1 MYKNVN
7 GDTVTVEQMNS
18 WAKMNGMSVPEYA
31 ALSGYTLVS
40 EGEQVEKP
48 MDTATTGASVVS
60 AITPEKA
67 SEIATVEK
75 EEPVEMKVPK
85 SENLIALESKLEEYL
100 LAQKSARGSS
110 GRVIGRKISNL
121 KSQIQQEKD
130 AVFSP
135 EKGPSL
141 EDPFSLVMETEE
153 TVESILE
160 KEYPIQIMQTDIR
173 NAVMYKNPTT
183 GENQY
188 INLKPSSYEERLSTA
203 NQINQLKNSFETLTA
218 EEYGSQV
225 VDTFIDRFEQ
235 GTEKADIDQLN
246 YGLDGT
252 GYEISTNVDFLPA
265 ADIRRDPTA
274 VTVFDIKKDGQVIQ
288 SGLNKNT
295 LADFF
300 NNNLTPE
307 DEDVLKNNS
316 FKAYEAFE
324 TKISKRKKAEGNKVD
339 ELDMTRAY
347 LDSGKFSERLAFTL
361 SDPKLGLGFTNE
373 EAEIVKNYIDNRKDK
388 RKTKYTTY
396 GAATSS
402 YTMSPQDYVQY
413 KTDLSDLPEEI
424 KAKLTPELLKSI
436 FGQGYEN
443 YKTLELDSRMVTI
456 QEAMMKESGK
466 ANLLKLAYRF
476 DKEDVDLYKEG
487 KKEYKEELIKTRD
500 YIAKTI
506 VGEAERISKSTPNV
520 EFKVDNVDGQYVF
533 TATQTKKGLSEEEQK
548 EVNLAMGQWYKLQNS
563 TMSAQADYNQSAQNY
578 VQDIAQFQQK
588 RQDRELTPG
597 ELFNLS
603 MKEYDTGALLAKDL
617 NDAFAGLA
625 LAVPTVL
632 GGSEYAVKEQE
643 RLQRKNQQF
652 ETMLTYDQALAQGRA
667 GLFGLRTLGQ
677 QAPNI
682 ILAIGTSGAGTA
694 LGMSSIATQ
703 LAVGTQF
710 GVSSGAQKYRDLVMA
725 QKLGADAKNQ
735 KELNRVAYESGLID
749 YNTYASNELD
759 LNKTIAMGDLTDQ
772 QIVNAAWATG
782 FIEGGV
788 TSFIGTAPN
797 SLKAIK
803 DFSKSGVNV
812 SNFLYKSNL
821 QKLGM
826 TGLELGKRLGGEILE
841 EELIYFGD
849 TALSEGLILGRD
861 MDFSQWDD
869 TAVSALITSGAMST
883 PGVAYSALMNNAA
896 TVEFQKDINGL
907 TQDIQDLSISI
918 QESTDASSRDIL
930 IAQLATKMKEQGFA
944 VTGLEVDAI
953 ALGGDNQK
961 KLLGLS
967 RLEKELLSEAG
978 VRPEDTPTIAEE
990 KVNNYKTKL
999 KKEGK
1004 NQQAENFDTRRATIK
1019 KQQDQLKK
1027 DVNYDRV
1034 ENSLGPSGKRIKQKL
1049 ETTDTNKANEYR
1061 SLNRKDK
1068 LAFIINE
1075 IRNEQ
1080 RLSYVKLAK
1089 ANPKIVKKVES
1100 LVDVNNKPLSKTAK
1114 EKAYAAE
1121 GANAQFY
1128 TAKAITLNT
1137 RGTVSSKIVNDAG
1150 LKIIQAS
1157 NKKEA
1162 QKELEDTDLTEDQKN
1177 KIYEALENP
1186 DSNGYVYDGK
1196 YLTFNKERAEA
1207 EIKKGNILAATAVVH
1222 EVAHVIDDRVFD
1234 TPEKQ
1239 KQYADNLH
1247 ARLSQPDLA
1256 GVDEQVKS
1264 ILASRSDLTEDVGK
1278 EWKDTSAAYKDEY
1291 TKVAQETFYAF
1302 DAELNQ
1308 EAKRSKESFFN
1319 GINTTTPEGA
1329 LNYMLNRN
1337 ADFREGKIGRRIQK
1351 KVKKGP
1357 KKSSLKGKS
1366 SFSAPESFNA
1376 DDKGRMFQKGNQA
1389 FNTGAESY
1397 GLDLRINE
1405 DGKPNFTKE
1414 QWDAVPDETKLVLG
1428 YFVGQEYESYVAYR
1442 MRSRDQVPGYV
1453 DVKDEIINRTATGIE
1468 KGDDGIPFLI
1478 KSYNPEG
1485 GTRLSSYIF
1494 GQVDNRLQGVI
1505 NKTKGFGEITVEAAP
1520 SEPGRRELVGKE
1532 KADDTLKRNER
1543 EAKESKKEFPQITDE
1558 VIVLNKEGNPVSI
1571 SEQVQKKVKESVK
1584 VAYATTKFT
1593 APIGSKKFRTE
1604 LANAM
1609 RDKLGNLFK
1618 SIMDRGANFDNTE
1631 KVGNKEKR
1639 VNYDSFVDRNFQNVY
1654 SIMPKSTISDR
1665 FSFLMEEITNE
1676 DGSPDYM
1683 SVAEVEAYNDAIDRG
1698 AIRGKRIA
1706 NKYAN
1711 NRKFKKRNYDGQ
1723 VKKEGT
1729 EYLKANDKATNVRNA
1744 RKTSFADVIAEEAAF
1759 DVLPEVLRDNG
1770 LAKEAEIVEIEKQT
1784 GRGKFSVGRMNPT
1797 ERFKFDLNKDLFF
1810 DRVMSL
1816 KNLSKGNIRKV
1827 FLTTYGALDFDPK
1840 IIDGV
1845 AEQFANRLK
1854 PVSKAAESVPV
1865 PAFKQILVDISNQ
1878 SDEALAL
1885 QKLVGATK
1893 TISAL
1898 SNDEGTILLSRGAV
1912 VENSQLI
1919 VDELGMEGLQL
1930 LWTFTKPTYSA
1941 SGAIGKGFVFENG
1954 KLVKSERSRGGIDLF
1969 SGKVDIENNLLKAIN
1984 LPDGKK
1990 IKTIETNKITLES
2003 GEIITR
2009 KYKLPPAS
2017 VQVGMLKE
2025 GYESNAADIKAAQT
2039 FVTKFFE
2046 NLNKQDI
2053 DPDTRALMIATFND
2067 GSNNALR
2074 ASAPVWGKSKVM
2086 PYTNLD
2092 RIKKIRDGKVV
2103 RDKKGKI
2110 VFETPYR
2117 FEHAIPARVV
2127 LAYLYD
2133 YHVNN
2138 NKDVNIESLWSD
2150 YRVTIIPTAEMDS
2163 VLDDAGFSS
2172 ITTSNYVPGETAWYN
2187 RYYNLF
2193 TRGRMPYAMVSYDGT
2208 ETVGEQYEQY
2218 FNEKGKN
2225 PVVKADATQETEEKR
2240 TVDKAM
2246 ANARKGKY
2254 SITPKGISVYDFD
2267 DTLAFSKSQVIV
2279 KMPAGKDMLN
2289 IAARRLFG
2297 ETALKNKP
2305 GFLQT
2310 FDSLNEEQQ
2319 AKVIQDV
2326 PRATKR
2332 ITPAEFAKKSEE
2344 LTAQG
2349 AEFDFSEFNK
2359 VVEGTP
2365 GPLAPRLK
2373 KAIEKFG
2380 NKNIFVLTARP
2391 QESAVAIHAFLKGL
2405 GLEIPLENITGLA
2418 NGAPAAKAA
2427 WMVGKVADGFNDFYF
2442 VDDHMGNVKA
2452 VKDVLNVFDVKGKVQ
2467 QARIKHSSSLNVD
2480 FNKMIERQ
2488 KGVEDFK
2495 EFSAAVARRRG
2506 KTKGR
2511 FKFFIPPS
2519 AEDFRGLT
2527 QYVFAGKGKQGE
2539 ADQAFFE
2546 QNLMDPY
2553 FQGVAAMERARQ
2565 TIKNDTRALNKMF
2578 KPVRKIINKL
2588 VPEGDYTYDSAI
2600 RVYLWNKAGYE
2611 IPGISKRDQARLV
2624 KLVQNDADL
2633 SAYAD
2638 GLLAVSKKDKWVE
2651 PSEFWD
2657 AKTLLSDL
2665 QSLTEKVNRKE
2676 YLAEFIENAETIFS
2690 EKNLN
2695 KIEAIY
2701 GTNLREAIEDSLFAM
2716 KNGTNRTSGSNK
2728 ITNAWNNWV
2737 NNSVGTIMFFNRR
2750 SALLQ
2755 TISSINFINW
2765 SDNNPLKAG
2774 LAFANQKQYW
2784 TDFAMLFNSDKLKQR
2799 RGGLKSDVQ
2808 EQEIANAAKNA
2819 KDKASA
2825 AVSYLLKIGFT
2836 PTQIADSFAIAAGG
2850 ATFYRNRVNTY
2861 LKEGMSKEDAEAKA
2875 FLDFSKI
2882 SDVSQQSGD
2891 PALVSQQ
2898 QRSVAGRLILSF
2910 QNTPMQYTRLMKKAA
2925 QDLVNGR
2932 GDAKSNISKI
2942 AYYGAVQNIIFSAL
2956 QNAAFALIP
2965 GFDDEDD
2972 TDEQKEAARD
2982 KKATRMVNGMTDT
2995 ILRGTGIY
3003 GAVISTVKNTI
3014 LKFLEQ
3020 DKKGYMA
3027 DHTYT
3032 IIEAA
3037 NIAPPI
3043 GSKLRKIYS
3052 GIQTNK
3058 FDKDVIAKHPWD
3070 VTIDGKFNLSPTYS
3084 IIGNVASAT
3093 LNVPLDRAIMET
3105 QAIAEAFDKRNT
3117 AYQRMAL
3124 ALGWRTWDVNAKS
3137 EEFDLIKTEAK
3148 GVRKEQG
3155 KVKAK
3160 ETRRINREKQE
3171 KFKQQVIDSLRPED
3185 KSVFFRTPNKELKS
3199 FYEAMGKK
3207 YNIKKD

>member
-1 MYKNVN
+1 MYKNAN

-18 WAKMNGMSVPEYA
+18 WAKTNGMSVPEYA
-31 ALSGYTLVS
+31 ALAGYTLVS
-40 EGEQVEKP
+40 ENEQVEKLT
-48 MDTATTGASVVS
+48 DTATTDASVVS

-67 SEIATVEK
+67 SEIVTVEK
-75 EEPVEMKVPK
+75 EEPVEVKAPK
-85 SENLIALESKLEEYL
+85 SEDLIDMESRLEELL
-100 LAQKSARGSS
+100 LAQKSARSKPGSS
-110 GRVIGRKISNL
+110 GRVIGRKISTL
-121 KSQIQQEKD
+121 KREIQQEKE

-141 EDPFSLVMETEE
+141 DDPFSLVMETEE
-153 TVESILE
+153 TVEAILE
-160 KEYPIQIMQTDIR
+160 KQYPIQITQTDVR
-173 NAVMYKNPTT
+173 NAVMYKDPRT

-188 INLKPSSYEERLSTA
+188 INLKPSSYEERLNTA

-235 GTEKADIDQLN
+235 GTEKADIEQLN
-246 YGLDGT
+246 YGLNGT

-265 ADIRRDPTA
+265 ADIRRSPTA

-324 TKISKRKKAEGNKVD
+324 NKVVKRKEAEGKKVD
-339 ELDMTRAY
+339 ELDMTRGY
-347 LDSGKFSERLAFTL
+347 LNSGKFSERLAFTL
-361 SDPKLGLGFTNE
+361 SDPKLGLGFTEE
-373 EAEIVKNYIDNRKDK
+373 EADIVKNYIDNRKDK
-388 RKTKYTTY
+388 RKVKYNTY
-396 GAATSS
+396 GGAATS
-402 YTMSPQDYVQY
+402 YTMSPQEYIKY
-413 KTDLSDLPEEI
+413 KTDLLSPESDLPDEI
-424 KAKLTPELLKSI
+424 KAKLTPELLKSV
-436 FGQGYEN
+436 FDQGYEN
-443 YKTLELDSRMVTI
+443 YKTSELDSRMVTI

-500 YIAKTI
+500 HIAKTI
-506 VGEAERISKSTPNV
+506 VSEAERISKSTPNV
-520 EFKVDNVDGQYVF
+520 EFKVDNIDGQYVF
-533 TATQTKKGLSEEEQK
+533 TANQTKKGLSEEEQK
-548 EVNLAMGQWYKLQNS
+548 EVNLAMGQWYKLQGS
-563 TMSAQADYNQSAQNY
+563 TMLAQADYNQSAQNY

-597 ELFNLS
+597 ELFDLS

-694 LGMSSIATQ
+694 LGMGRMATQ

-725 QKLGADAKNQ
+725 QKLGEDAKNQ

-749 YNTYASNELD
+749 YNTYTSNELD

-803 DFSKSGVNV
+803 DFSKSGINI

-869 TAVSALITSGAMST
+869 TAVSALITSGTMST

-961 KLLGLS
+961 KLLGLG

-990 KVNNYKTKL
+990 KVSNYKTKL

-1004 NQQAENFDTRRATIK
+1004 NQQAENFDIRRATIK

-1068 LAFIINE
+1068 LAFVINE

-1080 RLSYVKLAK
+1080 RLSHVKAAK
-1089 ANPKIVKKVES
+1089 ANPEIVKKVEA
-1100 LVDVNNKPLSKTAK
+1100 LKDAKGKPLSKAAK
-1114 EKAYAAE
+1114 DKVYASE

-1128 TAKAITLNT
+1128 TAKAITLNK
-1137 RGTVSSKIVNDAG
+1137 RATVSSEIVNTAD
-1150 LKIIQAS
+1150 LKIIQVS
-1157 NKKEA
+1157 NKEEA
-1162 QKELEDTDLTEDQKN
+1162 QKELEGEDLSEDQKN

-1222 EVAHVIDDRVFD
+1222 EVAHAIDDRVFD

-1256 GVDEQVKS
+1256 GVDEQVKN

-1319 GINTTTPEGA
+1319 GINTTTPDGA

-1337 ADFREGKIGRRIQK
+1337 ADFREGKIGKRIQK

-1366 SFSAPESFNA
+1366 SFSAPSSFNA
-1376 DDKGRMFQKGNQA
+1376 DDKNRMFQKGNKA

-1414 QWDAVPDETKLVLG
+1414 QWDAVPDDTKLVLG

-1442 MRSRDQVPGYV
+1442 MRSRDQVPRY
-1453 DVKDEIINRTATGIE
+1453 DEFKDEIINKTATGIQ

-1485 GTRLSSYIF
+1485 GTKLSSYIF
-1494 GQVDNRLQGVI
+1494 GQIDNRLQGVI
-1505 NKTKGFGEITVEAAP
+1505 NKTKGFGELTVEAAP
-1520 SEPGRRELVGKE
+1520 SEPGRKELVGKE
-1532 KADDTLKRNER
+1532 KADDTLKRKER
-1543 EAKESKKEFPQITDE
+1543 EAKEVKKEFPQITDE
-1558 VIVLNKEGNPVSI
+1558 VIVLDKEGNPVSI
-1571 SEQVQKKVKESVK
+1571 SEQVQKKVKDGVK

-1609 RDKLGNLFK
+1609 RNKLGNLFK

-1639 VNYDSFVDRNFQNVY
+1639 ANYDSFVDRNFQNVY

-1759 DVLPEVLRDNG
+1759 DVLPEVLRENG

-1784 GRGKFSVGRMNPT
+1784 GRGKFSVGRMDPT

-1816 KNLSKGNIRKV
+1816 KNLSKGNIKKV

-1854 PVSKAAESVPV
+1854 PINKAVESVPV
-1865 PAFKQILVDISNQ
+1865 PLFKEILIDISNQ
-1878 SDEALAL
+1878 ADEALAL
-1885 QKLVGATK
+1885 QKLVGAPMNASEVFRDTDNIML
-1893 TISAL
+1893 TRAAAIE
-1898 SNDEGTILLSRGAV
+1898 NMQMIIDEYG
-1912 VENSQLI
+1912 
-1919 VDELGMEGLQL
+1919 VDEGLQMIVAFANSSFSSSASIGL
-1930 LWTFTKPTYSA
+1930 FKFDLKAQKLVRGIRKDGSPITKP
-1941 SGAIGKGFVFENG
+1941 GA
-1954 KLVKSERSRGGIDLF
+1954 DLF
-1969 SGKVDIENNLLKAIN
+1969 SGAEDLLQSLYNKLNLG
-1984 LPDGKK
+1984 GKK
-1990 IKTIETNKITLES
+1990 IDKITNKELFFTDGTS
-2003 GEIITR
+2003 VAR
-2009 KYKLPPAS
+2009 KYSPVTNVSK
-2017 VQVGMLKE
+2017 GMLRENYKPDE
-2025 GYESNAADIKAAQT
+2025 VNYKAAQK
-2039 FVTKFFE
+2039 FVTSFFE
-2046 NLNKQDI
+2046 NFAKQDL
-2053 DPDTRALMIATFND
+2053 DPNVALTLLSTMNNGT
-2067 GSNNALR
+2067 SNALR
-2074 ASAPVWGKSKVM
+2074 ASARVWGKSTV
-2086 PYTNLD
+2086 
-2092 RIKKIRDGKVV
+2092 IKSD
-2103 RDKKGKI
+2103 
-2110 VFETPYR
+2110 TPSDFR

-2127 LAYLYD
+2127 LAYMYD
-2133 YHVNN
+2133 YYVNGN
-2138 NKDVNIESLWSD
+2138 TEHNMEALWND
-2150 YRVTIIPTAEMDS
+2150 YRVTIIPVKEMDK
-2163 VLDDAGFSS
+2163 VLDAAGFGA
-2172 ITTSNYVPGETAWYN
+2172 ITTSNYVPGETAWHN

-2193 TRGRMPYAMVSYDGT
+2193 TRGRMPYAMVSYDGK
-2208 ETVGEQYEQY
+2208 ETVGETYEQY

-2246 ANARKGKY
+2246 ANAREGKY

-2279 KMPAGKDMLN
+2279 TMPAEKVMLD
-2289 IAARRLFG
+2289 ISARRLFG
-2297 ETALKNKP
+2297 ETALKNVP
-2305 GFLQT
+2305 GFQKT
-2310 FDSLNEEQQ
+2310 FDNLNEEQQ
-2319 AKVIQDV
+2319 AKVLKDV
-2326 PRATKR
+2326 PGITRR
-2332 ITPAEFAKKSEE
+2332 ITPAEFAKQGET
-2344 LTAQG
+2344 LANQG
-2349 AEFDFSEFNK
+2349 AEFNFSEFSK

-2391 QESAVAIHAFLKGL
+2391 ADSAPAIYKFLKGL

-2418 NGAPAAKAA
+2418 NGAPSAKAA

-2452 VKDVLNVFDVKGKVQ
+2452 VKDVLNTFDVKGKVQ
-2467 QARIKHSSSLNVD
+2467 QARVKHSISLDVD

-2553 FQGVAAMERARQ
+2553 FQGVAEMERARQ

-2578 KPVRKIINKL
+2578 KPVRRIINKL

-2600 RVYLWNKAGYE
+2600 RVYLWDKAGYE

-2624 KLVQNDADL
+2624 KLVSNDADL
-2633 SAYAD
+2633 SGYAD
-2638 GLLAVSKKDKWVE
+2638 GLLAVSKKDKWTE
-2651 PSEFWD
+2651 PGEFWD
-2657 AKTLLSDL
+2657 AKTVLSDL

-2676 YLAEFIENAETIFS
+2676 YLAEFIENADIIFS

-2695 KIEAIY
+2695 KIEAVY

-2716 KNGTNRTSGSNK
+2716 KNGTNRTSGANK

-2861 LKEGMSKEDAEAKA
+2861 LKEGMSQKDAEAKA

-2882 SDVSQQSGD
+2882 SDESQQSGD

-2925 QDLVNGR
+2925 QDLINGR

-2965 GFDDEDD
+2965 GFDDEED

-3003 GAVISTVKNTI
+3003 GAVVSTVKNTI

-3020 DKKGYMA
+3020 DKKGYKA
-3027 DHTYT
+3027 DHAYT

-3093 LNVPLDRAIMET
+3093 LNVPLDRAIMES
-3105 QAIAEAFDKRNT
+3105 QAISEAFDKRNT
-3117 AYQRMAL
+3117 AFQRMAL
-3124 ALGWRTWDVNAKS
+3124 ALGWRTWDVNAKN

-3148 GVRKEQG
+3148 GARKEQG
-3155 KVKAK
+3155 KIKAK

-3185 KSVFFRTPNKELKS
+3185 RAVFFSTPNKELKS
-3199 FYEAMGKK
+3199 FYETMGKK

>member
-1 MYKNVN
+1 MYKNASGRTVSIEQMKSWADSEGISIEEYASMSGFTLVQEEIEIPSDEGKPKGAATTDADATPVVIPEN
-7 GDTVTVEQMNS
+7 VSETVTVE
-18 WAKMNGMSVPEYA
+18 
-31 ALSGYTLVS
+31 T
-40 EGEQVEKP
+40 
-48 MDTATTGASVVS
+48 
-60 AITPEKA
+60 
-67 SEIATVEK
+67 
-75 EEPVEMKVPK
+75 EEPVEMKAPK
-85 SENLIALESKLEEYL
+85 SENLIDMESRLEELL
-100 LAQKSARGSS
+100 LAQKSARSKPGSS
-110 GRVIGRKISNL
+110 ARLIGRKISTL
-121 KSQIQQEKD
+121 KREIQQEKD

-135 EKGPSL
+135 DKGPSL

-153 TVESILE
+153 TVEAILE
-160 KEYPIQIMQTDIR
+160 KEYPVQIMQTDVR
-173 NAVMYKNPTT
+173 NAVTYKDPRT
-183 GENQY
+183 GKNKY
-188 INLKPSSYEERLSTA
+188 INLKPSSYEERLNTA
-203 NQINQLKNSFETLTA
+203 NQINELKNSFETLTA

-235 GTEKADIDQLN
+235 GTEESDIDQLN
-246 YGLDGT
+246 YGLKGT
-252 GYEISTNVDFLPA
+252 GYEISTNVDFLPP
-265 ADIRRDPTA
+265 ADIRREPTA
-274 VTVFDIKKDGQVIQ
+274 ITVFDIKKDGQVIQ

-307 DEDVLKNNS
+307 DENVLKGNS

-324 TKISKRKKAEGNKVD
+324 NKVVKRKETEGKKVD
-339 ELDMTRAY
+339 ELDMTRSY
-347 LDSGKFSERLAFTL
+347 LDSGKFSERVAFTL

-373 EAEIVKNYIDNRKDK
+373 EAQVVKNYIDNRKDK

-396 GAATSS
+396 GAAASS

-413 KTDLSDLPEEI
+413 KTDLSDLPDEI
-424 KAKLTPELLKSI
+424 KAKLTPELLKSV
-436 FGQGYEN
+436 FEQGYEN
-443 YKTLELDSRMVTI
+443 YKTSELDSRMVTI

-476 DKEDVDLYKEG
+476 DKEDVDLYKES

-520 EFKVDNVDGQYVF
+520 EFKVDNVDGQYIF
-533 TATQTKKGLSEEEQK
+533 TANQTKKGLSEEEQK

-563 TMSAQADYNQSAQNY
+563 TMSAQFDYNQSAQNY

-588 RQDRELTPG
+588 RQNREITPG
-597 ELFNLS
+597 ELFDLS

-632 GGSEYAVKEQE
+632 GGSDYAVKEQE

-694 LGMSSIATQ
+694 LGMSKIATQ

-710 GVSSGAQKYRDLVMA
+710 GVSSGAQKYRDLVMS
-725 QKLGADAKNQ
+725 QKLGEDAKNQ

-772 QIVNAAWATG
+772 QIVNAAWA
-782 FIEGGV
+782 
-788 TSFIGTAPN
+788 APN

-803 DFSKSGVNV
+803 DFSKSGINI

-821 QKLGM
+821 KKLGM
-826 TGLELGKRLGGEILE
+826 AGLELGKRLGGEILE

-907 TQDIQDLSISI
+907 TQDIKDLSISI
-918 QESTDASSRDIL
+918 QESTDASSRDVL

-961 KLLGLS
+961 KLLGLG

-978 VRPEDTPTIAEE
+978 VKPEDTPTIAEE
-990 KVNNYKTKL
+990 KVNNYKAKL

-1004 NQQAENFDTRRATIK
+1004 NQQAENFDIRRATIK

-1080 RLSYVKLAK
+1080 RLSHVKLAK
-1089 ANPKIVKKVES
+1089 ESPAVVKKVES
-1100 LVDVNNKPLSKTAK
+1100 LVDANGKPLSKTAK
-1114 EKAYAAE
+1114 EKAYANA
-1121 GANAQFY
+1121 GANLMFNKGRAITLST
-1128 TAKAITLNT
+1128 TAKA
-1137 RGTVSSKIVNDAG
+1137 SSEIVNAAD
-1150 LKIIQAS
+1150 LTILEVS

-1162 QKELEDTDLTEDQKN
+1162 QKLLEDTDLDEDAKN
-1177 KIYEALENP
+1177 EIYASLEKEG
-1186 DSNGYVYDGK
+1186 SNGFIYNNK
-1196 YLTFNKERAEA
+1196 YITFNKDQAEA
-1207 EIKKGNILAATAVVH
+1207 AIKEGNILQSTAIVH
-1222 EVAHVIDDRVFD
+1222 EVAHAIDDRVFD

-1256 GVDEQVKS
+1256 GVDEQVKNV
-1264 ILASRSDLTEDVGK
+1264 LANRDDLADDVGK

-1319 GINTTTPEGA
+1319 GINTNTPEGA

-1337 ADFREGKIGRRIQK
+1337 ADFREGKIGKRIQK

-1366 SFSAPESFNA
+1366 SFSAPSSFNT
-1376 DDKGRMFQKGNQA
+1376 DDKNRMFQKGNEA

-1414 QWDAVPDETKLVLG
+1414 QWDAVPDDTKLVLG

-1442 MRSRDQVPGYV
+1442 MRSRDQVPGYA
-1453 DVKDEIINRTATGIE
+1453 DVKDEVINRTATGIE

-1485 GTRLSSYIF
+1485 GTKLSSYIF
-1494 GQVDNRLQGVI
+1494 GQIDNRLQGVI

-1532 KADDTLKRNER
+1532 KADDTLKRQER
-1543 EAKESKKEFPQITDE
+1543 EAKETKKEFPQITDE
-1558 VIVLNKEGNPVSI
+1558 VIVLDKEGNPVSI
-1571 SEQVQKKVKESVK
+1571 SDQVQKKVKDGVK

-1609 RDKLGNLFK
+1609 RNKLGNLFK

-1639 VNYDSFVDRNFQNVY
+1639 ANYDSFVDRNFQNVY

-1759 DVLPEVLRDNG
+1759 DVLPEVLRENG
-1770 LAKEAEIVEIEKQT
+1770 LAKEAEVVEIEKQT
-1784 GRGKFSVGRMNPT
+1784 GRGKFSIGRMDPT

-1816 KNLSKGNIRKV
+1816 KNLSKGNIKKV

-1854 PVSKAAESVPV
+1854 PVNKAAESVPV
-1865 PAFKQILVDISNQ
+1865 PVFKQILIEISNQ

-1885 QKLVGATK
+1885 QKLVGAPMNASEVFRDKDNIMLTRAAA
-1893 TISAL
+1893 I
-1898 SNDEGTILLSRGAV
+1898 
-1912 VENSQLI
+1912 ENMQMI
-1919 VDELGMEGLQL
+1919 IDKYGVDEGLQMIVAFANSSFSSSASIGL
-1930 LWTFTKPTYSA
+1930 FKFDLKTQKLVRGIRNDGSPITKP
-1941 SGAIGKGFVFENG
+1941 GA
-1954 KLVKSERSRGGIDLF
+1954 DLF
-1969 SGKVDIENNLLKAIN
+1969 SGAEDLLQSLYNKLNL
-1984 LPDGKK
+1984 DGKK
-1990 IKTIETNKITLES
+1990 IDKITNKKLFFTDGTS
-2003 GEIITR
+2003 VDR
-2009 KYKLPPAS
+2009 KYSPVTNVSK
-2017 VQVGMLKE
+2017 GMLRENYKPDKIN
-2025 GYESNAADIKAAQT
+2025 YKAAQK
-2039 FVTKFFE
+2039 FVTSFFK
-2046 NLNKQDI
+2046 NFAKQDL
-2053 DPDTRALMIATFND
+2053 DPNVALTLLSTMNNGT
-2067 GSNNALR
+2067 SNALR
-2074 ASAPVWGKSKVM
+2074 ASARVWGKS
-2086 PYTNLD
+2086 TI
-2092 RIKKIRDGKVV
+2092 IKSD
-2103 RDKKGKI
+2103 
-2110 VFETPYR
+2110 TPSDFR

-2127 LAYLYD
+2127 LAYMYD
-2133 YHVNN
+2133 YYVNGN
-2138 NKDVNIESLWSD
+2138 TEHNMEALWND
-2150 YRVTIIPTAEMDS
+2150 YRVTIIPVKEMDK
-2163 VLDDAGFSS
+2163 VLDAAGYGA
-2172 ITTSNYVPGETAWYN
+2172 ITTANYVPGETAWHN

-2193 TRGRMPYAMVSYDGT
+2193 TRGRMPYAMVSYDGK
-2208 ETVGEQYEQY
+2208 ETVGESYEQY

-2225 PVVKADATQETEEKR
+2225 PVVKADAAQETEEKR

-2246 ANARKGKY
+2246 ANAREGKY

-2279 KMPAGKDMLN
+2279 NKDGKSY
-2289 IAARRLFG
+2289 
-2297 ETALKNKP
+2297 K
-2305 GFLQT
+2305 
-2310 FDSLNEEQQ
+2310 
-2319 AKVIQDV
+2319 
-2326 PRATKR
+2326 
-2332 ITPAEFAKKSEE
+2332 ITPAEFAKQGETLASE
-2344 LTAQG
+2344 G
-2349 AEFDFSEFNK
+2349 ATFDFSEFSK
-2359 VVEGTP
+2359 VVKGTP

-2380 NKNIFVLTARP
+2380 NENIFVLTARP
-2391 QESAVAIHAFLKGL
+2391 ADAALPIYQFLKGL

-2427 WMVGKVADGFNDFYF
+2427 WMVGKVADGYNDFYF

-2467 QARIKHSSSLNVD
+2467 QARVKHSISLDVD

-2578 KPVRKIINKL
+2578 KPVRKVINKL

-2624 KLVQNDADL
+2624 KLVSNDADL
-2633 SAYAD
+2633 SGYAD
-2638 GLLAVSKKDKWVE
+2638 GLLAVSKKDKWTE
-2651 PSEFWD
+2651 PGEFWD
-2657 AKTLLSDL
+2657 AKTVLSDL

-2676 YLAEFIENAETIFS
+2676 YLAEFIENAEIIFS

-2695 KIEAIY
+2695 KIEAVY

-2716 KNGTNRTSGSNK
+2716 KNGTNRTSGANK

-2765 SDNNPLKAG
+2765 GDNNPLKAG
-2774 LAFANQKQYW
+2774 LAFANQPQYW
-2784 TDFAMLFNSDKLKQR
+2784 KDFAMLFNSDKLKQR

-2861 LKEGMSKEDAEAKA
+2861 LKEGMSQKDAEAKA

-2882 SDVSQQSGD
+2882 SDESQQSGD

-2925 QDLVNGR
+2925 QDLINGR

-2965 GFDDEDD
+2965 GFDDEDE
-2972 TDEQKEAARD
+2972 TDEQREATRD
-2982 KKATRMVNGMTDT
+2982 KKATRMLNGMTDT

-3003 GAVISTVKNTI
+3003 GAVVSTVKNTI

-3020 DKKGYMA
+3020 DKKGYTA

-3052 GIQTNK
+3052 GIQTYK

-3105 QAIAEAFDKRNT
+3105 QAVAEAFDKRNT

-3124 ALGWRTWDVNAKS
+3124 GLGWRTWDVNAKN
-3137 EEFDLIKTEAK
+3137 EEFDLIKTGAK
-3148 GVRKEQG
+3148 GARKEQG
-3155 KVKAK
+3155 KIKAK
-3160 ETRRINREKQE
+3160 ETRRKNTQKKATFRA
-3171 KFKQQVIDSLRPED
+3171 QVYDSLSKPE
-3185 KSVFFRTPNKELKS
+3185 KLKLENLGRGEINQ
-3199 FYEAMGKK
+3199 FYIDMGKK
-3207 YNIKKD
+3207 YNIK

>member
-1 MYKNVN
+1 MYKNASGRTVSIEQMKSWADSEGISIEEYASMSGFTLVQEEIEIPSDEGKPKGAATTDADATPVVIPEN
-7 GDTVTVEQMNS
+7 VSETVTVE
-18 WAKMNGMSVPEYA
+18 
-31 ALSGYTLVS
+31 T
-40 EGEQVEKP
+40 
-48 MDTATTGASVVS
+48 
-60 AITPEKA
+60 
-67 SEIATVEK
+67 
-75 EEPVEMKVPK
+75 EEPVEMKAPK
-85 SENLIALESKLEEYL
+85 SESLIDMESRLEELL
-100 LAQKSARGSS
+100 LAQKSARSKPGSS
-110 GRVIGRKISNL
+110 ARLIGRKISTL
-121 KSQIQQEKD
+121 KREIQQEKD

-135 EKGPSL
+135 DKGPSL

-160 KEYPIQIMQTDIR
+160 KEYPIQITQTDVR
-173 NAVMYKNPTT
+173 NAVTYKDPRT
-183 GENQY
+183 GKNKY
-188 INLKPSSYEERLSTA
+188 INLKPSSYEERLNTA
-203 NQINQLKNSFETLTA
+203 NQINELKNSFETLTA
-218 EEYGSQV
+218 EEYGSRV

-235 GTEKADIDQLN
+235 GTGESDVDQLN
-246 YGLDGT
+246 YGLKGT
-252 GYEISTNVDFLPA
+252 GYEISTNVDFLPS
-265 ADIRRDPTA
+265 ADIRREPTA
-274 VTVFDIKKDGQVIQ
+274 ITVFDIKKDGKVIE

-300 NNNLTPE
+300 NNNLTSE
-307 DEDVLKNNS
+307 DENVLKNNS

-324 TKISKRKKAEGNKVD
+324 NKVVKRKETEGKKID
-339 ELDMTRAY
+339 ELDMTRGY

-373 EAEIVKNYIDNRKDK
+373 EAQTIKNYIDNRKDK
-388 RKTKYTTY
+388 RKVKYTTY
-396 GAATSS
+396 GAAATS

-413 KTDLSDLPEEI
+413 KTDLSDLPDEI
-424 KAKLTPELLKSI
+424 KAKLTPELLKSV
-436 FGQGYEN
+436 FEQGYEN
-443 YKTLELDSRMVTI
+443 YKTSELDSRMVTI

-476 DKEDVDLYKEG
+476 DKEDVDLYKES

-520 EFKVDNVDGQYVF
+520 EFKVDNVDGQYIF
-533 TATQTKKGLSEEEQK
+533 TANQTKKGLSEEEQK

-563 TMSAQADYNQSAQNY
+563 TMSAQSDYNQSAQNY

-588 RQDRELTPG
+588 RQNREITPG
-597 ELFNLS
+597 ELFDLS

-632 GGSEYAVKEQE
+632 GGSDYAVKEQE

-694 LGMSSIATQ
+694 LNMSKIATQ

-710 GVSSGAQKYRDLVMA
+710 GVSSGAQKYRDLVMS
-725 QKLGADAKNQ
+725 QKLGEDAKNQ

-803 DFSKSGVNV
+803 DFSKSGINI

-821 QKLGM
+821 KKLGM
-826 TGLELGKRLGGEILE
+826 AGLELGKRLGGEILE

-869 TAVSALITSGAMST
+869 TAVSALITSGTMST

-907 TQDIQDLSISI
+907 TQDIKDLSISI
-918 QESTDASSRDIL
+918 QESTDASSRDVL

-978 VRPEDTPTIAEE
+978 VKPEDMPTIAEE
-990 KVNNYKTKL
+990 KVNNYKAKL

-1004 NQQAENFDTRRATIK
+1004 NQQAENFDIRRATIK

-1080 RLSYVKLAK
+1080 RLSHVKLAK
-1089 ANPKIVKKVES
+1089 ESPAVVKKVES
-1100 LVDVNNKPLSKTAK
+1100 LVDANGKPLSKTAK
-1114 EKAYAAE
+1114 EKAYANA
-1121 GANAQFY
+1121 GANLMFNKGRAITLST
-1128 TAKAITLNT
+1128 TAKA
-1137 RGTVSSKIVNDAG
+1137 SSEIVNAAD
-1150 LKIIQAS
+1150 LTILEVS

-1162 QKELEDTDLTEDQKN
+1162 QKLLEDTDLDEDAKN
-1177 KIYEALENP
+1177 EIYASLEKEG
-1186 DSNGYVYDGK
+1186 SNGFIYNNK
-1196 YLTFNKERAEA
+1196 YITFNKNRAEA
-1207 EIKKGNILAATAVVH
+1207 AIKEGNILQSTAIVH
-1222 EVAHVIDDRVFD
+1222 EVAHAIDDRVFD

-1256 GVDEQVKS
+1256 GVDEQVKNV
-1264 ILASRSDLTEDVGK
+1264 LANRDDLADDVGK

-1319 GINTTTPEGA
+1319 GINTNTPEGA

-1337 ADFREGKIGRRIQK
+1337 ADFREGKVGKRIQK

-1366 SFSAPESFNA
+1366 SFSAPSSFNT
-1376 DDKGRMFQKGNQA
+1376 DDKNRMFQKGNEA

-1414 QWDAVPDETKLVLG
+1414 QWDAVPDDTKLVIG
-1428 YFVGQEYESYVAYR
+1428 FMVGEQYASYVAYR
-1442 MRSRDQVPGYV
+1442 MRSRDQVPGYTEK
-1453 DVKDEIINRTATGIE
+1453 KDDIIERTSTGIE

-1478 KSYNPEG
+1478 KSYNPAG
-1485 GTRLSSYIF
+1485 GTKLSTYIY
-1494 GQVDNRLQGVI
+1494 GQIDNRLQGVI

-1532 KADDTLKRNER
+1532 KADDTLKRQER
-1543 EAKESKKEFPQITDE
+1543 EAKETKKEFPQITDE
-1558 VIVLNKEGNPVSI
+1558 VIVLDKEGNPVSI
-1571 SEQVQKKVKESVK
+1571 SDQVQKKVKDGVK

-1609 RDKLGNLFK
+1609 RNKLGNLFK

-1639 VNYDSFVDRNFQNVY
+1639 TNYDSFVDRNFQNVY

-1759 DVLPEVLRDNG
+1759 DVLPEVLRENG
-1770 LAKEAEIVEIEKQT
+1770 LAKEAEVVEIEKQT
-1784 GRGKFSVGRMNPT
+1784 GRGKFSIGRMDPT

-1816 KNLSKGNIRKV
+1816 KNLSKGNIKKV

-1854 PVSKAAESVPV
+1854 PVNKAAESVPV
-1865 PAFKQILVDISNQ
+1865 PVFKQILIEISNQ

-1885 QKLVGATK
+1885 QKLVGAPMNASEVFRDKDNIMLTRAAA
-1893 TISAL
+1893 I
-1898 SNDEGTILLSRGAV
+1898 
-1912 VENSQLI
+1912 ENMQMI
-1919 VDELGMEGLQL
+1919 IDKYGVDEGLQMIVAFANSSFSSSASIGL
-1930 LWTFTKPTYSA
+1930 FKFDLKTQKLVRGIRNDGSPITKP
-1941 SGAIGKGFVFENG
+1941 GA
-1954 KLVKSERSRGGIDLF
+1954 DLF
-1969 SGKVDIENNLLKAIN
+1969 SGAEDLLQSLYNKLNL
-1984 LPDGKK
+1984 DGKK
-1990 IKTIETNKITLES
+1990 IDKITNKKLFFTDGTS
-2003 GEIITR
+2003 VDR
-2009 KYKLPPAS
+2009 KYSPVTNVSK
-2017 VQVGMLKE
+2017 GMLRENYKPDKIN
-2025 GYESNAADIKAAQT
+2025 YKAAQK
-2039 FVTKFFE
+2039 FVTSFFE
-2046 NLNKQDI
+2046 NFAKQDL
-2053 DPDTRALMIATFND
+2053 DPNVALTLLSTMNNGT
-2067 GSNNALR
+2067 SNALR
-2074 ASAPVWGKSKVM
+2074 ASARVWGKSTV
-2086 PYTNLD
+2086 
-2092 RIKKIRDGKVV
+2092 IKSD
-2103 RDKKGKI
+2103 
-2110 VFETPYR
+2110 TPSDFR

-2127 LAYLYD
+2127 LAYMYD
-2133 YHVNN
+2133 YYVNGN
-2138 NKDVNIESLWSD
+2138 TEHNMEALWND
-2150 YRVTIIPTAEMDS
+2150 YRVTIIPVKEMDK
-2163 VLDDAGFSS
+2163 VLDTAGYGA
-2172 ITTSNYVPGETAWYN
+2172 ITTANYVPGETAWHN

-2193 TRGRMPYAMVSYDGT
+2193 TRGRMPYAMVSYDGK
-2208 ETVGEQYEQY
+2208 ETVGESYEQY

-2225 PVVKADATQETEEKR
+2225 PVVKADAAQETEEKR

-2246 ANARKGKY
+2246 ANAREGKY

-2279 KMPAGKDMLN
+2279 NKD
-2289 IAARRLFG
+2289 G
-2297 ETALKNKP
+2297 ESYK
-2305 GFLQT
+2305 
-2310 FDSLNEEQQ
+2310 
-2319 AKVIQDV
+2319 
-2326 PRATKR
+2326 
-2332 ITPAEFAKKSEE
+2332 ITPAEFAKQGETLASE
-2344 LTAQG
+2344 G
-2349 AEFDFSEFNK
+2349 ATFDFSEFSK
-2359 VVEGTP
+2359 VVKGTP

-2380 NKNIFVLTARP
+2380 NENIFVLTARP
-2391 QESAVAIHAFLKGL
+2391 ADAALPIYQFLKGL

-2427 WMVGKVADGFNDFYF
+2427 WMVGKVADGYNDFYF

-2467 QARIKHSSSLNVD
+2467 QARVKHSISLDVD

-2624 KLVQNDADL
+2624 KLVSNDADL
-2633 SAYAD
+2633 SGYAD
-2638 GLLAVSKKDKWVE
+2638 GLLAVSKKDKWTE
-2651 PSEFWD
+2651 PGEFWD
-2657 AKTLLSDL
+2657 AKTVLSDL

-2676 YLAEFIENAETIFS
+2676 YLAEFIENAEIIFS

-2695 KIEAIY
+2695 KIEAVY

-2716 KNGTNRTSGSNK
+2716 KNGTNRTSGANK

-2765 SDNNPLKAG
+2765 GDNNPLKAG
-2774 LAFANQKQYW
+2774 LAFANQPQYW
-2784 TDFAMLFNSDKLKQR
+2784 KDFAMLFNSDKLKQR

-2861 LKEGMSKEDAEAKA
+2861 LKEGMSQKDAEAKA

-2882 SDVSQQSGD
+2882 SDESQQSGD

-2925 QDLVNGR
+2925 QDLINGR

-2965 GFDDEDD
+2965 GFDDEDE
-2972 TDEQKEAARD
+2972 TDEQREATRD
-2982 KKATRMVNGMTDT
+2982 KKATRMLNGMTDT

-3003 GAVISTVKNTI
+3003 GAVVSTVKNTI

-3020 DKKGYMA
+3020 DKKGYTA

-3052 GIQTNK
+3052 GIQTYK

-3070 VTIDGKFNLSPTYS
+3070 VTIGGKFNLSPTYS

-3105 QAIAEAFDKRNT
+3105 QAVAEAFDKRNT

-3124 ALGWRTWDVNAKS
+3124 GLGWRTWDVNAKN
-3137 EEFDLIKTEAK
+3137 EEFDLIKTGAK
-3148 GVRKEQG
+3148 GARKEQG
-3155 KVKAK
+3155 KIKAK
-3160 ETRRINREKQE
+3160 ETRRKNTQKKATFRA
-3171 KFKQQVIDSLRPED
+3171 QVYDSLSKPE
-3185 KSVFFRTPNKELKS
+3185 KLKLENLGRGEINQ
-3199 FYEAMGKK
+3199 FYIDMGKK
-3207 YNIKKD
+3207 YNIK

>member
-1 MYKNVN
+1 MYKNAN
-7 GDTVTVEQMNS
+7 GDTATVEQMNS

-31 ALSGYTLVS
+31 SLSGYTLVN
-40 EGEQVEKP
+40 EDEQVEKLT
-48 MDTATTGASVVS
+48 DAATTDAGVVS
-60 AITPEKA
+60 VTTPEKV
-67 SEIATVEK
+67 SEIATAET
-75 EEPVEMKVPK
+75 EEPVEVKVPK
-85 SENLIALESKLEEYL
+85 SESLIDMESRLEELL
-100 LAQKSARGSS
+100 LAQKSARSKPGSS
-110 GRVIGRKISNL
+110 GRAVGRKISTL
-121 KSQIQQEKD
+121 KREIQQEKE

-153 TVESILE
+153 TVEAILE
-160 KEYPIQIMQTDIR
+160 KEYPIQITQTDVR
-173 NAVMYKNPTT
+173 NAVAYKDPRT
-183 GENQY
+183 GKDQY
-188 INLKPSSYEERLSTA
+188 INLKPSSYEERLNTA
-203 NQINQLKNSFETLTA
+203 NQIKQVKNSFETLTA

-225 VDTFIDRFEQ
+225 VDTFIDRFDQEA
-235 GTEKADIDQLN
+235 EAADIDQLN
-246 YGLDGT
+246 YGLNGT
-252 GYEISTNVDFLPA
+252 GYKIKTTTTQSKSVDPRSPSIPITFFE
-265 ADIRRDPTA
+265 
-274 VTVFDIKKDGQVIQ
+274 VQKDGVTIK
-288 SGLNKNT
+288 SGLNANGI
-295 LADFF
+295 ADFF

-307 DEDVLKNNS
+307 DEDILKNNS

-324 TKISKRKKAEGNKVD
+324 SKVVKRKEAEGKKVD
-339 ELDMTRAY
+339 ELDMTRGY

-361 SDPKLGLGFTNE
+361 SDPKLGLGFTE
-373 EAEIVKNYIDNRKDK
+373 DEANIVKNYIDNRKDK
-388 RKTKYTTY
+388 RKVNYTTY
-396 GAATSS
+396 GATATS
-402 YTMSPQDYVQY
+402 YTMSPQEYIKY
-413 KTDLSDLPEEI
+413 KTDLLSPESNLPEEI
-424 KAKLTPELLKSI
+424 KAKLTPELLKSV
-436 FGQGYEN
+436 FQQGYEN
-443 YKTLELDSRMVTI
+443 YKTSELDSRMVTI

-500 YIAKTI
+500 HIAKTI

-520 EFKVDNVDGQYVF
+520 EFKVDNIDGQYVF
-533 TATQTKKGLSEEEQK
+533 TANQTKKGLSEKEQQ

-563 TMSAQADYNQSAQNY
+563 TMAAQFDYNQSAQNY

-588 RQDRELTPG
+588 RQDREITPA
-597 ELFNLS
+597 ELFDLS

-682 ILAIGTSGAGTA
+682 ILAIGTSGVGTA
-694 LGMSSIATQ
+694 LNMGKIATQ

-725 QKLGADAKNQ
+725 QKLGEDAKNQ

-749 YNTYASNELD
+749 YNTYTSNELD

-782 FIEGGV
+782 FIEGTV

-803 DFSKSGVNV
+803 DFSKSGINI

-821 QKLGM
+821 KKLGM
-826 TGLELGKRLGGEILE
+826 AGLELGKRLGGEILE

-849 TALSEGLILGRD
+849 TALSEGIILGRD

-869 TAVSALITSGAMST
+869 TAVSALITSGTMST

-896 TVEFQKDINGL
+896 TIEFQKDINGL
-907 TQDIQDLSISI
+907 TRDIQDLSISI

-961 KLLGLS
+961 KLLGLG
-967 RLEKELLSEAG
+967 RLEKELMSEAG

-990 KVNNYKTKL
+990 KVNNYKAKL

-1004 NQQAENFDTRRATIK
+1004 NQQAENFDIRRATIK

-1121 GANAQFY
+1121 GVNAQFY

-1264 ILASRSDLTEDVGK
+1264 ILANRSDLTEDVGK

-1366 SFSAPESFNA
+1366 SFSAPSNFNT
-1376 DDKGRMFQKGNQA
+1376 DDKNRMFQKGNEA

-1414 QWDAVPDETKLVLG
+1414 QWDAVPENTKLVIG
-1428 YFVGQEYESYVAYR
+1428 FMVGEQYASYVAYR
-1442 MRSRDQVPGYV
+1442 MKSRDQVPRY
-1453 DVKDEIINRTATGIE
+1453 DEFKDEVINRTATGIE

-1485 GTRLSSYIF
+1485 GTKLSSYIY
-1494 GQVDNRLQGVI
+1494 GQIDNRLQGVI

-1532 KADDTLKRNER
+1532 KADDTLKRKER
-1543 EAKESKKEFPQITDE
+1543 EAKEVKKEFPQITDE
-1558 VIVLNKEGNPVSI
+1558 VIVLDKEGNPVSI
-1571 SEQVQKKVKESVK
+1571 SDQVQKKVKENVK

-1676 DGSPDYM
+1676 DGSPNYM

-1711 NRKFKKRNYDGQ
+1711 NRKFKKRKYDGQ

-1854 PVSKAAESVPV
+1854 PVNKAAESVPV
-1865 PAFKQILVDISNQ
+1865 PVFKQILDEISNQ

-1885 QKLVGATK
+1885 QKLVGAPMNASEVFRDK
-1893 TISAL
+1893 DTIMLARAAAIESMQMII
-1898 SNDEGTILLSRGAV
+1898 DEYGI
-1912 VENSQLI
+1912 
-1919 VDELGMEGLQL
+1919 DEGLQMIVAFANSSFSSSASIGL
-1930 LWTFTKPTYSA
+1930 FKFDLKTQKLVPGIRKDGSPITKP
-1941 SGAIGKGFVFENG
+1941 GA
-1954 KLVKSERSRGGIDLF
+1954 DLF
-1969 SGKVDIENNLLKAIN
+1969 SGAEDLLQSLYNKLNL
-1984 LPDGKK
+1984 DGKK
-1990 IKTIETNKITLES
+1990 IDKIENKKIFFTDGTS
-2003 GEIITR
+2003 VAR
-2009 KYKLPPAS
+2009 KYSPVTNVSK
-2017 VQVGMLKE
+2017 GMLRENYKPDE
-2025 GYESNAADIKAAQT
+2025 VNYKAAQK
-2039 FVTKFFE
+2039 FVTSFFK
-2046 NLNKQDI
+2046 NFAKQDL
-2053 DPDTRALMIATFND
+2053 DPNVALALLSTMNNGT
-2067 GSNNALR
+2067 GNALR
-2074 ASAPVWGKSKVM
+2074 ASARVWGKSTV
-2086 PYTNLD
+2086 
-2092 RIKKIRDGKVV
+2092 IKSD
-2103 RDKKGKI
+2103 
-2110 VFETPYR
+2110 TPSDFR

-2127 LAYLYD
+2127 LAYMYD
-2133 YHVNN
+2133 YYVNGN
-2138 NKDVNIESLWSD
+2138 TEHNMEALWND
-2150 YRVTIIPTAEMDS
+2150 YRVTIIPVKEMDK
-2163 VLDDAGFSS
+2163 VLDKAGYGA
-2172 ITTSNYVPGETAWYN
+2172 ITTANYVPGETAWHN

-2225 PVVKADATQETEEKR
+2225 PVIKADATQETEEKR

-2279 KMPAGKDMLN
+2279 TKDGK
-2289 IAARRLFG
+2289 
-2297 ETALKNKP
+2297 TY
-2305 GFLQT
+2305 
-2310 FDSLNEEQQ
+2310 
-2319 AKVIQDV
+2319 
-2326 PRATKR
+2326 R
-2332 ITPAEFAKKSEE
+2332 ITPAEFAKQGETLANE
-2344 LTAQG
+2344 G
-2349 AEFDFSEFNK
+2349 AEFNFSEFSK
-2359 VVEGTP
+2359 VVKGTP

-2391 QESAVAIHAFLKGL
+2391 ADSAPAIYKFLKGI

-2427 WMVGKVADGFNDFYF
+2427 WMVGKVADGYNDFYF

-2467 QARIKHSSSLNVD
+2467 QARVKHSISLDVD

-2578 KPVRKIINKL
+2578 KPVRRIINKL

-2600 RVYLWNKAGYE
+2600 RVYLWDKAGYE

-2624 KLVQNDADL
+2624 KLVRNDADL
-2633 SAYAD
+2633 SGYAD
-2638 GLLAVSKKDKWVE
+2638 GLLAVSKKDKWTE
-2651 PSEFWD
+2651 PGEFWD
-2657 AKTLLSDL
+2657 AKTVLSDL

-2676 YLAEFIENAETIFS
+2676 YLAEFIENAEIIFS

-2695 KIEAIY
+2695 KIEAVY
-2701 GTNLREAIEDSLFAM
+2701 GTNLREGIEDSLFAM
-2716 KNGTNRTSGSNK
+2716 KNGTNRTSGANK

-2765 SDNNPLKAG
+2765 GDNNPLKAG
-2774 LAFANQKQYW
+2774 LAFANQPQYW
-2784 TDFAMLFNSDKLKQR
+2784 KDFAMLFNSDKLKQR

-2861 LKEGMSKEDAEAKA
+2861 LKEGMSQEDAEAKA

-2882 SDVSQQSGD
+2882 SDESQQSGD

-2942 AYYGAVQNIIFSAL
+2942 VYYGAVQNIIFSAL

-2965 GFDDEDD
+2965 GFDDEEE
-2972 TDEQKEAARD
+2972 TEEEREATQD
-2982 KKATRMVNGMTDT
+2982 KKLTRMLNGMTDT

-3003 GAVISTVKNTI
+3003 GAVVSTVKNTI

-3020 DKKGYMA
+3020 DKKGYKA

-3052 GIQTNK
+3052 GIQTYK

-3070 VTIDGKFNLSPTYS
+3070 VTMDGKFNLSPTYS

-3105 QAIAEAFDKRNT
+3105 QAITEAFDKRNT
-3117 AYQRMAL
+3117 AFQRMAL
-3124 ALGWRTWDVNAKS
+3124 GLGWRTWDVNAKN

-3171 KFKQQVIDSLRPED
+3171 KFKQQVIDSLKPED
-3185 KSVFFRTPNKELKS
+3185 RRVFFQTPTKELKG

>member
-1 MYKNVN
+1 MYKNAS
-7 GDTVTVEQMNS
+7 GRTVSIEQMKS
-18 WAKMNGMSVPEYA
+18 WADSEGVSVEEYA
-31 ALSGYTLVS
+31 SMSGFTLIQEEIEIPSDEGKLKGAATTDADAAPVIIPENVS
-40 EGEQVEKP
+40 E
-48 MDTATTGASVVS
+48 VV
-60 AITPEKA
+60 
-67 SEIATVEK
+67 TVEK
-75 EEPVEMKVPK
+75 EEPVEVKAPK
-85 SENLIALESKLEEYL
+85 SENLIDMESRLEEL
-100 LAQKSARGSS
+100 LLEQKSARSKPGSS
-110 GRVIGRKISNL
+110 GRVIGRKISTL
-121 KSQIQQEKD
+121 KSEIQREKE

-135 EKGPSL
+135 NKGPNL

-160 KEYPIQIMQTDIR
+160 KEYPIQIVQTDVR
-173 NAVMYKNPTT
+173 NAVKYKDPRT
-183 GENQY
+183 GENKY
-188 INLKPSSYEERLSTA
+188 INLRPSSYEEKLNTA

-235 GTEKADIDQLN
+235 GTEKADIEQLN
-246 YGLDGT
+246 YGLNGT
-252 GYEISTNVDFLPA
+252 GYEIKTVAQTEQSVNPLGAPVMSTAFFQVY
-265 ADIRRDPTA
+265 
-274 VTVFDIKKDGQVIQ
+274 KDGKLVDTL
-288 SGLNKNT
+288 GKEE

-307 DEDVLKNNS
+307 DEDILKNNS

-324 TKISKRKKAEGNKVD
+324 SKISKRKEAEGKKVD

-373 EAEIVKNYIDNRKDK
+373 EAQVVKNYIDNRKDK
-388 RKTKYTTY
+388 RKIKYTTY

-424 KAKLTPELLKSI
+424 KAKLTPELLESI
-436 FGQGYEN
+436 FSQGYEN
-443 YKTLELDSRMVTI
+443 YKTSELDSRMVTI

-476 DKEDVDLYKEG
+476 DKEDVDLYKKG

-500 YIAKTI
+500 HIAKTI

-533 TATQTKKGLSEEEQK
+533 TATQTKKGLSEKEQK
-548 EVNLAMGQWYKLQNS
+548 QVNLAMGQWYKLQRS
-563 TMSAQADYNQSAQNY
+563 TMLAQADYNQSAQNY

-597 ELFNLS
+597 ELFDLS

-694 LGMSSIATQ
+694 LGMSKIATQ

-725 QKLGADAKNQ
+725 QKLGEDAKNQ

-821 QKLGM
+821 RKLGM
-826 TGLELGKRLGGEILE
+826 AGLELGKRLGGEILE

-869 TAVSALITSGAMST
+869 TAVSALITSGTMST

-961 KLLGLS
+961 KLLGLG
-967 RLEKELLSEAG
+967 RLEKELMSEAG

-990 KVNNYKTKL
+990 KVNNYKAKL
-999 KKEGK
+999 NKEGK
-1004 NQQAENFDTRRATIK
+1004 NQQAENFDIRRATIK

-1080 RLSYVKLAK
+1080 RLSHVRLAK
-1089 ANPKIVKKVES
+1089 ESPAIVKKVES
-1100 LVDVNNKPLSKTAK
+1100 LVDANGKPLSKTAK
-1114 EKAYAAE
+1114 EKAYANA
-1121 GANAQFY
+1121 GANLMFNKGRAITLST
-1128 TAKAITLNT
+1128 TAKA
-1137 RGTVSSKIVNDAG
+1137 SSEIVNAAD
-1150 LKIIQAS
+1150 LTILEVS

-1162 QKELEDTDLTEDQKN
+1162 QKLLEDTDLDDDAKN
-1177 KIYEALENP
+1177 EIYASLEKEG
-1186 DSNGYVYDGK
+1186 SNGFIYNNK
-1196 YLTFNKERAEA
+1196 YITFNKDRAEA
-1207 EIKKGNILAATAVVH
+1207 AIKEGNILQSTAIVH
-1222 EVAHVIDDRVFD
+1222 EVAHAIDDRVFD

-1256 GVDEQVKS
+1256 GVDEQVKNV
-1264 ILASRSDLTEDVGK
+1264 LANRDDLADDAGK

-1319 GINTTTPEGA
+1319 GINTATPDGA

-1337 ADFREGKIGRRIQK
+1337 ADFREGKIGKRIQK

-1357 KKSSLKGKS
+1357 KKSSLKGKP
-1366 SFSAPESFNA
+1366 SFSAPSSFNT
-1376 DDKGRMFQKGNQA
+1376 DDKNRMFQKGNEA

-1414 QWDAVPDETKLVLG
+1414 QWDAVPDDTKLVLG

-1442 MRSRDQVPGYV
+1442 MRSRDQVPRY
-1453 DVKDEIINRTATGIE
+1453 DEFKDEIINKTATGIQ

-1485 GTRLSSYIF
+1485 GTKLSSYIF
-1494 GQVDNRLQGVI
+1494 GQIDNRLQGVI
-1505 NKTKGFGEITVEAAP
+1505 NKTKGFGELTVEAAP

-1532 KADDTLKRNER
+1532 KADDTLKRAER
-1543 EAKESKKEFPQITDE
+1543 EAKEVKKEFPQITDE
-1558 VIVLNKEGNPVSI
+1558 VIVLDKEGNPVSI
-1571 SEQVQKKVKESVK
+1571 SNQVQKKVKDSVK

-1609 RDKLGNLFK
+1609 RNKLGNLFK

-1639 VNYDSFVDRNFQNVY
+1639 ANYDSFVDRNFQNVY

-1665 FSFLMEEITNE
+1665 FPFLMEEITNE

-1711 NRKFKKRNYDGQ
+1711 NRKFKKRKYDGQ

-1759 DVLPEVLRDNG
+1759 DILPEVLRENG

-1784 GRGKFSVGRMNPT
+1784 GRGKFSVGRMDPT

-1816 KNLSKGNIRKV
+1816 KNLSKGNIKKV

-1854 PVSKAAESVPV
+1854 PVNKAVESVPV
-1865 PAFKQILVDISNQ
+1865 PLFKEILIDISNQ
-1878 SDEALAL
+1878 ADEALAL
-1885 QKLVGATK
+1885 QKLVGAAMNASEVFRDK
-1893 TISAL
+1893 DNI
-1898 SNDEGTILLSRGAV
+1898 ILTRAAAI
-1912 VENSQLI
+1912 ENMQMI
-1919 VDELGMEGLQL
+1919 IDKYGVDEGLQMIVAFANSSFSSSASIGL
-1930 LWTFTKPTYSA
+1930 FKFDLKTQKLVPGIRKDGRPITKP
-1941 SGAIGKGFVFENG
+1941 GA
-1954 KLVKSERSRGGIDLF
+1954 DLF
-1969 SGKVDIENNLLKAIN
+1969 SGAEDLLQSLYNKLNL
-1984 LPDGKK
+1984 DGKK
-1990 IKTIETNKITLES
+1990 IDKITNKKLFFTDGTS
-2003 GEIITR
+2003 VDR
-2009 KYKLPPAS
+2009 KYSPVTNVSK
-2017 VQVGMLKE
+2017 GMLRENYKPDE
-2025 GYESNAADIKAAQT
+2025 INYKAAQE
-2039 FVTKFFE
+2039 FVTSFFE
-2046 NLNKQDI
+2046 NFAKQDL
-2053 DPDTRALMIATFND
+2053 DPNVALTLLSTMNNGT
-2067 GSNNALR
+2067 SNALR
-2074 ASAPVWGKSKVM
+2074 ASARVWGKSTV
-2086 PYTNLD
+2086 
-2092 RIKKIRDGKVV
+2092 IKSDNPS
-2103 RDKKGKI
+2103 D
-2110 VFETPYR
+2110 FR

-2127 LAYLYD
+2127 LAYMYD
-2133 YHVNN
+2133 YYVNGN
-2138 NKDVNIESLWSD
+2138 TEHNMEALWND
-2150 YRVTIIPTAEMDS
+2150 YRVTIIPVKEMDK
-2163 VLDDAGFSS
+2163 VLDAAGFGA
-2172 ITTSNYVPGETAWYN
+2172 ITTSNYVPGETAWHN

-2193 TRGRMPYAMVSYDGT
+2193 TKGRMPYAMVSYDGT

-2225 PVVKADATQETEEKR
+2225 PVIKADATQETEEKR

-2246 ANARKGKY
+2246 ANAREGKY

-2279 KMPAGKDMLN
+2279 TKDGK
-2289 IAARRLFG
+2289 
-2297 ETALKNKP
+2297 TY
-2305 GFLQT
+2305 
-2310 FDSLNEEQQ
+2310 
-2319 AKVIQDV
+2319 
-2326 PRATKR
+2326 R
-2332 ITPAEFAKKSEE
+2332 ITPAEFAKQGETLANE
-2344 LTAQG
+2344 G
-2349 AEFDFSEFNK
+2349 AEFNFSEFSK
-2359 VVEGTP
+2359 VVKGTP

-2391 QESAVAIHAFLKGL
+2391 ADSAPAIYQFLKGI

-2427 WMVGKVADGFNDFYF
+2427 WMVGKVADGYNDFYF

-2467 QARIKHSSSLNVD
+2467 QARVKHSISLDVD

-2495 EFSAAVARRRG
+2495 EFSSAVARRRG

-2578 KPVRKIINKL
+2578 KPVRRIINKL

-2600 RVYLWNKAGYE
+2600 RVYLWDKAGYE

-2624 KLVQNDADL
+2624 KLVRNDADL
-2633 SAYAD
+2633 SGYAD
-2638 GLLAVSKKDKWVE
+2638 GLLAVSKKDKWTE
-2651 PSEFWD
+2651 PGEFWD
-2657 AKTLLSDL
+2657 AKTVLSDL

-2695 KIEAIY
+2695 KIEAVY

-2716 KNGTNRTSGSNK
+2716 KNGTNRTSGANK

-2774 LAFANQKQYW
+2774 LAFANQPQYW
-2784 TDFAMLFNSDKLKQR
+2784 KDFAMLFNSDKLKQR

-2861 LKEGMSKEDAEAKA
+2861 LKEGMSQEDAEAKA

-2882 SDVSQQSGD
+2882 SDESQQSGD

-2942 AYYGAVQNIIFSAL
+2942 VYYGAVQNIIFSAL

-2965 GFDDEDD
+2965 GFDDEEE
-2972 TDEQKEAARD
+2972 TEEQREATQD
-2982 KKATRMVNGMTDT
+2982 KKLARMLNGMTDT

-3003 GAVISTVKNTI
+3003 GAVVSTVKNTI

-3020 DKKGYMA
+3020 DKKGYTA

-3052 GIQTNK
+3052 GIQTYK

-3070 VTIDGKFNLSPTYS
+3070 VTMDGKFNLSPTYS

-3105 QAIAEAFDKRNT
+3105 QAITEAFDKRNT
-3117 AYQRMAL
+3117 AFQRMAL
-3124 ALGWRTWDVNAKS
+3124 GLGWRTWDVNAKN
-3137 EEFDLIKTEAK
+3137 EEFDLIKTGAK
-3148 GVRKEQG
+3148 SVRKEQG

-3160 ETRRINREKQE
+3160 ETRRKNTQKKATFRA
-3171 KFKQQVIDSLRPED
+3171 QVYDSLSNAE
-3185 KSVFFRTPNKELKS
+3185 KLKLENLGRGEINQ
-3199 FYEAMGKK
+3199 FYIDMGKK

>member
-1 MYKNVN
+1 MYKNAS
-7 GDTVTVEQMNS
+7 GRTVSIEQMKS
-18 WAKMNGMSVPEYA
+18 WADSEGVSVEEYASMSGFTLVQEEIETPSEEGNGTGVATTDANAMPIVVPEN
-31 ALSGYTLVS
+31 
-40 EGEQVEKP
+40 
-48 MDTATTGASVVS
+48 
-60 AITPEKA
+60 A
-67 SEIATVEK
+67 SEIVTVEK
-75 EEPVEMKVPK
+75 EEPVEIKVPK
-85 SENLIALESKLEEYL
+85 SENLIDMESRLEELL
-100 LAQKSARGSS
+100 LAQKSARSKPGSS
-110 GRVIGRKISNL
+110 ARSIGRKISTL
-121 KSQIQQEKD
+121 KREIQREKD

-135 EKGPSL
+135 DKGPSL

-153 TVESILE
+153 FVESILE
-160 KEYPIQIMQTDIR
+160 KEYPIQIMQTGIR

-183 GENQY
+183 GENKY
-188 INLKPSSYEERLSTA
+188 INLKPSSYEERLNTA
-203 NQINQLKNSFETLTA
+203 NQINELKNSFETLTA
-218 EEYGSQV
+218 EEYGAQV

-235 GTEKADIDQLN
+235 GTGAADIDQLN
-246 YGLDGT
+246 YGLNGT
-252 GYEISTNVDFLPA
+252 GYEISTNTDILPSSDFRSAP
-265 ADIRRDPTA
+265 IT
-274 VTVFDIKKDGQVIQ
+274 VTVFDIKKDGKVIE

-307 DEDVLKNNS
+307 DENVLKNNS
-316 FKAYEAFE
+316 FKAYVAFE
-324 TKISKRKKAEGNKVD
+324 NKVVKRKEVEGKKID
-339 ELDMTRAY
+339 ELDMTRSY
-347 LDSGKFSERLAFTL
+347 LDSGKFSERVAFTL

-373 EAEIVKNYIDNRKDK
+373 EAQTVKNYIDNRKDR
-388 RKTKYTTY
+388 RKVKYNTY
-396 GAATSS
+396 GGATTS
-402 YTMSPQDYVQY
+402 YTMSSQDYVQY
-413 KTDLSDLPEEI
+413 KTDLSGLPEEI
-424 KAKLTPELLKSI
+424 KAKLTPEILKSV
-436 FGQGYEN
+436 FEQGYEN
-443 YKTLELDSRMVTI
+443 YKTSELDSRMLTI

-476 DKEDVDLYKEG
+476 DKEDIDLYKES

-500 YIAKTI
+500 HIAKTI

-520 EFKVDNVDGQYVF
+520 EFKVDNVDGQYIF
-533 TATQTKKGLSEEEQK
+533 TANQTKKGLSEEEQK

-588 RQDRELTPG
+588 RQNREITPG

-632 GGSEYAVKEQE
+632 GGSDYAVKEQE

-694 LGMSSIATQ
+694 LGMSRIATQ

-710 GVSSGAQKYRDLVMA
+710 GVSSGAQKYRDLVMS
-725 QKLGADAKNQ
+725 QKLGEDAKNQ

-749 YNTYASNELD
+749 YNTYAANELD

-788 TSFIGTAPN
+788 TSVIGTAPN

-803 DFSKSGVNV
+803 DFSKSGINI

-821 QKLGM
+821 KKLGM
-826 TGLELGKRLGGEILE
+826 VGLELGKRLGGEILE

-869 TAVSALITSGAMST
+869 TAVSALITSGTMST

-896 TVEFQKDINGL
+896 TIEFQKDINGL
-907 TQDIQDLSISI
+907 TQDIKDLSISI
-918 QESTDASSRDIL
+918 QESTDASSRDVL

-978 VRPEDTPTIAEE
+978 VKPEDTQTVAEE

-1004 NQQAENFDTRRATIK
+1004 NQQAENFDIRRATIK

-1068 LAFIINE
+1068 LAFVINE

-1080 RLSYVKLAK
+1080 RLSHVRLAK
-1089 ANPKIVKKVES
+1089 ESPAVVKKVES
-1100 LVDVNNKPLSKTAK
+1100 LVDANGKPLSKTAK
-1114 EKAYAAE
+1114 EKAYANA
-1121 GANAQFY
+1121 GANLMFNKGRAITLST
-1128 TAKAITLNT
+1128 TAKA
-1137 RGTVSSKIVNDAG
+1137 SSEIVNAAD
-1150 LKIIQAS
+1150 LTILEVS

-1162 QKELEDTDLTEDQKN
+1162 QKLLEDTDLDEDAKN
-1177 KIYEALENP
+1177 EIYASLEKEG
-1186 DSNGYVYDGK
+1186 SNGFIYNNK
-1196 YLTFNKERAEA
+1196 YITFNKDRAEA
-1207 EIKKGNILAATAVVH
+1207 AIKEGNILQSTAIVH
-1222 EVAHVIDDRVFD
+1222 EVAHAIDDRVFD

-1256 GVDEQVKS
+1256 GVDEQVKNV
-1264 ILASRSDLTEDVGK
+1264 LANRDDLADDVGK

-1319 GINTTTPEGA
+1319 GINTNTPDGA

-1337 ADFREGKIGRRIQK
+1337 ADFREGKIGKRIQK

-1366 SFSAPESFNA
+1366 SFSAPSSFNT
-1376 DDKGRMFQKGNQA
+1376 DDKNRMFQKGNEA

-1414 QWDAVPDETKLVLG
+1414 QWDAVPDDTKLVLG

-1442 MRSRDQVPGYV
+1442 MRSRDQVPGYA
-1453 DVKDEIINRTATGIE
+1453 DVKDEVINRTATGIE

-1485 GTRLSSYIF
+1485 GTKLSSYIF
-1494 GQVDNRLQGVI
+1494 GQIDNRLQGVI

-1532 KADDTLKRNER
+1532 KADDTLKRQER
-1543 EAKESKKEFPQITDE
+1543 EAKETKKEFPQIADE
-1558 VIVLNKEGNPVSI
+1558 VIVLDKEGNPISI
-1571 SEQVQKKVKESVK
+1571 SNQVQKKVKDGVK

-1609 RDKLGNLFK
+1609 RNKLGNLFK

-1639 VNYDSFVDRNFQNVY
+1639 ANYDSFVDRNFQNVY

-1665 FSFLMEEITNE
+1665 FPFLMEEITNE
-1676 DGSPDYM
+1676 DGTPNYM

-1759 DVLPEVLRDNG
+1759 DVLPEVLRENG

-1784 GRGKFSVGRMNPT
+1784 GRGKFSVGRMDPT

-1816 KNLSKGNIRKV
+1816 KNLSKGNIKKV

-1854 PVSKAAESVPV
+1854 PVNKAAESVPV
-1865 PAFKQILVDISNQ
+1865 PVFKEILIDISNQ
-1878 SDEALAL
+1878 ADEALAL
-1885 QKLVGATK
+1885 QKLVGAPMNASEVFRDKDNIMLTRAAA
-1893 TISAL
+1893 I
-1898 SNDEGTILLSRGAV
+1898 
-1912 VENSQLI
+1912 ENMQMI
-1919 VDELGMEGLQL
+1919 IDKYGVDEGLQMIVA
-1930 LWTFTKPTYSA
+1930 FANSSFSSSA
-1941 SGAIGKGFVFENG
+1941 SIGLFKFDLKTQ
-1954 KLVKSERSRGGIDLF
+1954 KLVKGIRKDGRPITKPGADLF
-1969 SGKVDIENNLLKAIN
+1969 SGAEDLLQSLYNKLNL
-1984 LPDGKK
+1984 DGKK
-1990 IKTIETNKITLES
+1990 IEKITNK
-2003 GEIITR
+2003 EIFFTDGTSAAR
-2009 KYKLPPAS
+2009 KYSPVTNVSK
-2017 VQVGMLKE
+2017 GMLRENYKPDE
-2025 GYESNAADIKAAQT
+2025 VNYKAAQE
-2039 FVTKFFE
+2039 FVTSFFE
-2046 NLNKQDI
+2046 NFAKQDL
-2053 DPDTRALMIATFND
+2053 DPNVALTLLSTMNNGT
-2067 GSNNALR
+2067 SNALR
-2074 ASAPVWGKSKVM
+2074 ASARVWGKSTV
-2086 PYTNLD
+2086 
-2092 RIKKIRDGKVV
+2092 IKS
-2103 RDKKGKI
+2103 DKPSD
-2110 VFETPYR
+2110 FR

-2127 LAYLYD
+2127 LAYMYD
-2133 YHVNN
+2133 YYVNGN
-2138 NKDVNIESLWSD
+2138 TEHNMDALWND
-2150 YRVTIIPTAEMDS
+2150 YRVTIIPVKEMDK
-2163 VLDDAGFSS
+2163 VLDAAGFGA
-2172 ITTSNYVPGETAWYN
+2172 ITTSNYVPGETAWHN

-2193 TRGRMPYAMVSYDGT
+2193 TRGRMPYAMVSYDGK
-2208 ETVGEQYEQY
+2208 ETVGESYEQY

-2225 PVVKADATQETEEKR
+2225 PVVKADAAQETEEKR

-2246 ANARKGKY
+2246 ANAREGKY

-2279 KMPAGKDMLN
+2279 NKDGKSY
-2289 IAARRLFG
+2289 
-2297 ETALKNKP
+2297 K
-2305 GFLQT
+2305 
-2310 FDSLNEEQQ
+2310 
-2319 AKVIQDV
+2319 
-2326 PRATKR
+2326 
-2332 ITPAEFAKKSEE
+2332 ITPAEFAK
-2344 LTAQG
+2344 QG
-2349 AEFDFSEFNK
+2349 ETLAAEGATFDFSEFSK
-2359 VVEGTP
+2359 VVKGTP

-2380 NKNIFVLTARP
+2380 NENIFVLTARP
-2391 QESAVAIHAFLKGL
+2391 ADAALPIYQFLKGL

-2427 WMVGKVADGFNDFYF
+2427 WMIGKVADGYNDFYF

-2467 QARIKHSSSLNVD
+2467 QARVKHSISLDVD

-2624 KLVQNDADL
+2624 KLVSNDADL
-2633 SAYAD
+2633 SGYAD
-2638 GLLAVSKKDKWVE
+2638 GLLAVSKKDKWTE
-2651 PSEFWD
+2651 PGEFWD
-2657 AKTLLSDL
+2657 AKTVLSDL

-2676 YLAEFIENAETIFS
+2676 YLAEFIENAEIIFS

-2695 KIEAIY
+2695 KIEAVY

-2716 KNGTNRTSGSNK
+2716 KNGTNRTSGANK

-2774 LAFANQKQYW
+2774 LAFANQPQYW
-2784 TDFAMLFNSDKLKQR
+2784 KDFTMLFNSDKLKQR

-2850 ATFYRNRVNTY
+2850 ATFYRNRVKTY
-2861 LKEGMSKEDAEAKA
+2861 LKEGMSQEDAEAKA

-2882 SDVSQQSGD
+2882 SDESQQSGD

-2925 QDLVNGR
+2925 QDLINGR

-2965 GFDDEDD
+2965 GFDDEDEA
-2972 TDEQKEAARD
+2972 DEEREATQN
-2982 KKATRMVNGMTDT
+2982 KKATRMLNGMTDT

-3003 GAVISTVKNTI
+3003 GAVVSTIKNTI

-3020 DKKGYMA
+3020 DKKGYKA

-3093 LNVPLDRAIMET
+3093 LNIPLDRAIMET
-3105 QAIAEAFDKRNT
+3105 QAITEAFDKRNT

-3124 ALGWRTWDVNAKS
+3124 GLGWRTWDVNAKN

-3148 GVRKEQG
+3148 ARRKEEG
-3155 KVKAK
+3155 KIKAK
-3160 ETRRINREKQE
+3160 ETRRKNTQKKATFRA
-3171 KFKQQVIDSLRPED
+3171 QVYDSLSKPE
-3185 KSVFFRTPNKELKS
+3185 KLKLENLGRKEINQ
-3199 FYEAMGKK
+3199 FYIDMGKK
-3207 YNIKKD
+3207 YNIK